1 MDHDCPKS
9 QNYYVVRLPLEARF
23 LFLPR
28 ITMGKTKRKLKPHT
42 NQEGK
47 KIYTLPQAYQGRK
60 IAPGEQCA
68 GVQGLV
74 LAWGLLRK
82 EHAFNFLLCLGPDV
96 TYITLLR
103 TMKSLS
109 FHYLQINRLDCHSF
123 MNADRRHKIPES
135 ETVDSLSL
143 TSQQVKGFELSSA
156 VSIELSRRSMIKLY
170 LSHTGDDLETQQLQ
184 KL

>member
-1 MDHDCPKS
+1 
-9 QNYYVVRLPLEARF
+9 
-23 LFLPR
+23 
-28 ITMGKTKRKLKPHT
+28 MG
-42 NQEGK
+42 G
-47 KIYTLPQAYQGRK
+47 
-60 IAPGEQCA
+60 
-68 GVQGLV
+68 
-74 LAWGLLRK
+74 RK

-143 TSQQVKGFELSSA
+143 TSKQVKGFELSSA

-184 KL
+184 KLWSCVAWRILVLDHGFYLWTLQGKLRVQTLESEKNWKSLSHILLFVTHWTSE